1 MALADGAIVLPFLVS
16 AKIFYLN
23 ARAQAPLCHHHALN
37 PLNDIIAPIWFVVKL
52 IGHQRLMLP
61 LYNALIVVSAHDGVK
76 LNVANAS
83 TLDCAWSPSTHI

>member
-16 AKIFYLN
+16 AKIYYLN
-23 ARAQAPLCHHHALN
+23 ARAQAPLCHHHALH
-37 PLNDIIAPIWFVVKL
+37 PLDDIIAPIWLVIEL
-52 IGHQRLMLP
+52 IGHKRLMLA
-61 LYNALIVVSAHDGVK
+61 LYHTLIDVSAHDGVK